1 MKPPSTWVY
10 NCFSRLW
17 RYLLTGFESFV
28 MAVDPVCGMEVDPA
42 KAKYKTLYK
51 GKVYYFCSP
60 MCKEEFEK
68 RPEFYLQHGPQGM
81 PHHH

>member
-1 MKPPSTWVY
+1 
-10 NCFSRLW
+10 
-17 RYLLTGFESFV
+17 
-28 MAVDPVCGMEVDPA
+28 MAVDPVCGMDVDPA
-42 KAKYKTLYK
+42 KAKYKTLYR

-68 RPEFYLQHGPQGM
+68 RPEYYLQHGPQGM